1 MKHMRKLTGAVLA
14 LLLAMVMTATA
25 MASTIRVSESAL
37 LSGHVFR
44 AYQIFTGTQGESE
57 GALGDAA
64 WGSGIDAD
72 AFLAALQAEESLGAD
87 FVGCGVDDPLSVV
100 GVLGTYQDDSAKAD
114 TVAQL
119 AYVHKTGEGIALTGT
134 EVDLAEGYYLI
145 VDTTEVDGKDEVKN
159 AALLQLTDD
168 LVIALKT
175 DKPAVEKKVWEN
187 EAYTAND
194 TSALLGVAYGEGYND
209 VADYHMGD
217 SVPFSFYSVVPD
229 MTHYET
235 YRYVFHDKM
244 SAGLTLDESSITV
257 TVGGTVL
264 AQGSDYTV
272 VIGGDDGCTF
282 EVVIADLKQVAA
294 AATGA
299 QIRVDFAA
307 TLNQNAVVGL
317 DGNPNTVYL
326 EYANNPDDSGDTG
339 VTPEDTVI
347 VFTYELDVTKVDARE
362 PDTTLSGAQFKL
374 HDDEGKWAVLNSE
387 GKVTGWAD
395 AEDGGTALTTG
406 ADGLIRVIGLD
417 QGTYYLKETKAPAGY
432 NILTEE
438 IEVVV
443 TAATANGQNWA
454 AEMGANKALT
464 DLDVTAA
471 GKAGTGST
479 ADGIVGITVGNNSG
493 TTLPQTGGMGTTVF
507 YVAGTLLVA
516 SAAALLLA
524 RRRMKR
530 EE

>member
-1 MKHMRKLTGAVLA
+1 MKHMRKFASAALA
-14 LLLAMVMTATA
+14 LLLVMAMTATA
-25 MASTIRVSESAL
+25 MASTIRVSESTL
-37 LSGHVFR
+37 ISGHIFR
-44 AYQIFTGTQGESE
+44 AYQIFTGTQAESE

-64 WGSGIDAD
+64 WGSGVDAN
-72 AFLAALQAEESLGAD
+72 AFLAALQADETLGSD
-87 FVGCGVDDPLSVV
+87 FAGCTVDDPLGVV
-100 GVLGTYQDDSAKAD
+100 AVLGAYGDNSVKAD

-119 AYVHKTGEGIALTGT
+119 AYAHKTGEGIALTGT
-134 EVDLAEGYYLI
+134 EVDLPEGYYLI

-175 DKPAVEKKVWEN
+175 DKPAVEKKVREN
-187 EAYTAND
+187 EEYSAND
-194 TSALLGVAYGEGYND
+194 ISALLGVAYGEGYND

-217 SVPFSFYSVVPD
+217 SVPFAFYSAVPD

-264 AQGSDYTV
+264 VKGSDYTV
-272 VIGGDDGCTF
+272 VTDPDDECTF
-282 EVVIADLKQVAA
+282 EVLIADLKQVSSAV
-294 AATGA
+294 TGA
-299 QIRVDFAA
+299 QIRVDFTA

-339 VTPEDTVI
+339 VTPEDAVI
-347 VFTYELDVTKVDARE
+347 VFTYELDTTKVDAQ
-362 PDTTLSGAQFKL
+362 DTEVTLSGAQFKL
-374 HDDEGKWAVLNSE
+374 RDAGGKWVVLNGD
-387 GKVTGWAD
+387 GKVTGWAAD
-395 AEDGGTALTTG
+395 ESDGTTLTTG

-438 IEVVV
+438 IEVVI

-454 AEMGANKALT
+454 AELGADKALT
-464 DLDVTAA
+464 GLDVTAA
-471 GKAGTGST
+471 GKAGSGSA

-507 YVAGTLLVA
+507 YAAGTLLVA
-516 SAAALLLA
+516 SAAALVIA

-530 EE
+530 EK